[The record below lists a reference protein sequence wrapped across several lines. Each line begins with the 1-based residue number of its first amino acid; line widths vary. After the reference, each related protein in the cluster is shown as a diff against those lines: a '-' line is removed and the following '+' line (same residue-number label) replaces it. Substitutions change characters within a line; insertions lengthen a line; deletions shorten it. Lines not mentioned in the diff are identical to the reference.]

1 MTITITLATA
11 FITFIVV
18 SLWSKYSYT
27 KGNKNLY
34 VSFEA
39 LNNEL
44 NQLAQELGH
53 KDIYDYW
60 SEKKGQDY
68 AERGKQNIDN
78 ALKFL
83 REA

>member
-1 MTITITLATA
+1 MPTMTIIITAV
-11 FITFIVV
+11 ITFFVV
-18 SLWSKYSYT
+18 SLWSKFAYT

-39 LNNEL
+39 LSNEL
-44 NQLAQELGH
+44 NQLARELGH

-60 SEKKGQDY
+60 IEKKGQDY
-68 AERGKQNIDN
+68 AERGKRNINN

-83 REA
+83 RKA